1 VTWTTR
7 VRASGNIDTRVF
19 IRRKYS
25 QSGEIWSQRTENYKR
40 TGKID
45 SLQKRMHIQPAAKE
59 ATEHEESGARQ

>member
-7 VRASGNIDTRVF
+7 VRASGRIDTRVF
-19 IRRKYS
+19 IYRKYS
-25 QSGEIWSQRTENYKR
+25 LARFGGQRTENYKR
-40 TGKID
+40 TGKIN